1 MRPDEQRILHI
12 LDYCTQIEST
22 MDRFGKNEDSFLHDP
37 DFQQSISF
45 SLLQIGELAGSL
57 SEELRNSSMEEI
69 NWSYIR
75 GMRNVIVHHYG
86 KIDFDVVWSTVTE
99 DIPVLLGFCQKYLQG
114 SSQNA

>member
-1 MRPDEQRILHI
+1 MLPDQQRILRI
-12 LDYCTQIEST
+12 FEYCTQIGAT
-22 MDRFGKNEDSFLHDP
+22 ITRLGKDKGTFLHDS

-57 SEELRNSSMEEI
+57 SEELRNASMEEI
-69 NWSYIR
+69 NWGNIR

-99 DIPVLLGFCQKYLQG
+99 DIPVLLGFCQKYMKENPP
-114 SSQNA
+114 NA